1 MITRAAPLYAHGIGS
16 KAAHVKLSNKNI
28 HVILP
33 KKNVNVIMPDPNHG
47 IKREVLATTK
57 LKDRRVVT
65 YELAVEKDTPL
76 VSNFLQS
83 FFITNESLG
92 ATVGLDADDAKAI
105 AEVITPK
112 LTYNVIAKVDENIV
126 GVSCF
131 AFEEHKEQTPL
142 PDWPTDFGK
151 LIDKGP
157 TNRRKANVVLNYV
170 FQCEKYTYHRVPAP
184 SLLAHGAILSV
195 HPAYQG
201 QGIGLILDMSA
212 YKQAYERG
220 ADYVINM
227 NSSIATNLMSMNLPA
242 QKLIQ
247 QCEFAK
253 YVDYGTR
260 PFENMID
267 GAKTNG
273 IYTVDLKQSWPV
285 YDKILKDAIQ
295 KRS

>member
-1 MITRAAPLYAHGIGS
+1 MLTRAAPFLARGVRS
-16 KAAHVKLSNKNI
+16 KAAHVKLPKNNAHI
-28 HVILP
+28 
-33 KKNVNVIMPDPNHG
+33 NMPDPNHG
-47 IKREVLATTK
+47 IKREILAVTK
-57 LKDRRVVT
+57 LKDRRNVT

-76 VSNFLQS
+76 VQNFLQY
-83 FFITNESLG
+83 FFIMNESLC
-92 ATVGLDADDAKAI
+92 ATAGLDADDAKALLDAYI
-105 AEVITPK
+105 PK
-112 LTYNVIAKVDENIV
+112 MTFNVMAKVDENVI

-131 AFEEHKEQTPL
+131 ALEEHTEQTPL
-142 PDWPTDFGK
+142 PDWPVDFGK
-151 LIDKGP
+151 LIDEGP

-170 FQCEKYTYHRVPAP
+170 FQCDKYTYHRVPAP

-201 QGIGLILDMSA
+201 QGIGLILDMSG

-227 NSSIATNLMSMNLPA
+227 NSSIATNIMSMNLPA

-253 YVDYGTR
+253 YVDYGTK

-267 GAKTNG
+267 GAKFNG

-285 YDKILKDAIQ
+285 YDNLLKDAIAQ
-295 KRS
+295 RS